1 VASDERCGD
10 RKAFGEKGEMDV
22 KEDIQ
27 EKWGRV
33 GYQLSTL
40 SLILT
45 TRIQPP
51 TTTNSGRD
59 VQLKTKVDTSRLAGY
74 HHVVCYNYVSW
85 INFIA
90 SEVPTSKPRW

>member
-40 SLILT
+40 SL
-45 TRIQPP
+45 Q
-51 TTTNSGRD
+51 
-59 VQLKTKVDTSRLAGY
+59 
-74 HHVVCYNYVSW
+74 
-85 INFIA
+85 
-90 SEVPTSKPRW
+90 